1 MKEYKCP
8 QGVAQSVGDHASL
21 SGGRYFDS
29 PLLCGNVKKKKKK
42 GIQMKREEDN
52 SNFPLKLTKYI
63 GKLPMHLIDL
73 T

>member
-1 MKEYKCP
+1 
-8 QGVAQSVGDHASL
+8 
-21 SGGRYFDS
+21 
-29 PLLCGNVKKKKKK
+29 
-42 GIQMKREEDN
+42 MKREEDN